1 MNRWNERNDF
11 LWLLIVFL
19 ILIMLTT
26 PSAILV
32 SLALSGLGYLIGK
45 LVGAVWT
52 EEKILREEKK
62 RFENMH

>member
-1 MNRWNERNDF
+1 MKHWNERNDF

-26 PSAILV
+26 PSTIFV

-45 LVGAVWT
+45 LAGEVWT
-52 EEKILREEKK
+52 EEKILRKEKK
-62 RFENMH
+62 SFENMH

>member
-26 PSAILV
+26 PASIFV
-32 SLALSGLGYLIGK
+32 SLALSGLGFLIGR
-45 LVGAVWT
+45 LIGEVWAG
-52 EEKILREEKK
+52 EKILREERK

>member
-1 MNRWNERNDF
+1 MKHWNERNDF

-26 PSAILV
+26 PSTIFV

-45 LVGAVWT
+45 LAGEVWT
-52 EEKILREEKK
+52 EEKILRKEKK
-62 RFENMH
+62 SLENMH

>member
-1 MNRWNERNDF
+1 MKHWNERNDF

-26 PSAILV
+26 PSTIFV

-45 LVGAVWT
+45 LTGEVLT
-52 EEKILREEKK
+52 EEKILRKEKK
-62 RFENMH
+62 NLENMH

>member
-26 PSAILV
+26 PASIFV
-32 SLALSGLGYLIGK
+32 SLALSGLGFLIGR
-45 LVGAVWT
+45 LIGEVWT
-52 EEKILREEKK
+52 GEKILREERKS
-62 RFENMH
+62 FENMH

>member
-1 MNRWNERNDF
+1 MKHWNERNDF

-26 PSAILV
+26 PSTIFV
-32 SLALSGLGYLIGK
+32 SLALSGLGYLVGK
-45 LVGAVWT
+45 LAGEVWT

-62 RFENMH
+62 SFENMH

>member
-45 LVGAVWT
+45 LVGKVWI
-52 EEKILREEKK
+52 EEKILREERKK
-62 RFENMH
+62 I

>member
-26 PSAILV
+26 PASIFV
-32 SLALSGLGYLIGK
+32 SLALSGLGYLISK
-45 LVGAVWT
+45 LAGEVWT
-52 EEKILREEKK
+52 GEKILREERK